1 LSSQNLEAFEL
12 LQRRVAGDSSEG
24 ALVPLLQLLDPDV
37 EMIQPPSLP
46 HGGTHRGHDGVRAMA
61 ATMRDHWALKF
72 DIDRIWDLP
81 ENDTLFVRV
90 IMEWT
95 AHSTG
100 RSARFPALELV
111 EFREGR
117 VLRAEIFVQDTSQIL
132 ATL

>member
-1 LSSQNLEAFEL
+1 
-12 LQRRVAGDSSEG
+12 
-24 ALVPLLQLLDPDV
+24 
-37 EMIQPPSLP
+37 MIQPPSLP
-46 HGGTHRGHDGVRAMA
+46 HGGTHRGHDGVRRHGGNDAGPLGA
-61 ATMRDHWALKF
+61 EIRYRSA
-72 DIDRIWDLP
+72 WDLP